1 MLIHR
6 HIFCRMMLSRW
17 IFSSPWATGSRLG
30 KLSWGV
36 PGHLPADEEE
46 ELGQGVQGHGQR
58 DPGHLLRGGLHG
70 GWPEARRLATGHR
83 WRRVGAAHWVSR
95 IWTNSRVED
104 SQKKIAE
111 SVFGEGYKVEGLGP
125 REILGSLDCP
135 LWSRVEPVQSEF
147 LLFGPPRGISGYIPT
162 VDNIWWL
169 VMTVYYGLL
178 CLLYHIISPMVIC
191 IPYEYVRSVLWFL
204 WGYATL

>member
-1 MLIHR
+1 MALLNNQMVYIYIYTCAGLCWHMLIHR

-17 IFSSPWATGSRLG
+17 IFSSHWATGSRLW

-83 WRRVGAAHWVSR
+83 WRRVGAAHRVKGTAVSGSSREKMRAGRSICLER
-95 IWTNSRVED
+95 IPGCPRLWGTT
-104 SQKKIAE
+104 
-111 SVFGEGYKVEGLGP
+111 FPTGP
-125 REILGSLDCP
+125 SFFVKGCWP
-135 LWSRVEPVQSEF
+135 LWSPVSLGLF
-147 LLFGPPRGISGYIPT
+147 NLL
-162 VDNIWWL
+162 
-169 VMTVYYGLL
+169 
-178 CLLYHIISPMVIC
+178 
-191 IPYEYVRSVLWFL
+191 SVSCWSKFSTTRE
-204 WGYATL
+204 W